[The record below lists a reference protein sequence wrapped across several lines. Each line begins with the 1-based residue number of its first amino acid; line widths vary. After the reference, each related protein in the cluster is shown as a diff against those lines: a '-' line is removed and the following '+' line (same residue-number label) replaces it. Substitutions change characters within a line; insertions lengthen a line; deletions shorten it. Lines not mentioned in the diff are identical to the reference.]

1 MNLLYQ
7 GLVLVHVV
15 IGFASLVVFWLPLM
29 VKKGGRWH
37 KQAGMA
43 FAIMMYVVSITAFV
57 VSVMLLIDPIAVR
70 SPGNALS
77 PSEAM
82 VFSADVR
89 STSLFLLAISIL
101 VMSSVTHGLMTIRA
115 KREHSVMRHP
125 LSLLSQGGL
134 AAIGLVLG
142 LFMLSET
149 GGRQILFGVFAALCF
164 VSGTGNLRF
173 CLMKSPIRGD
183 WMLQHLSSM
192 IGAGI
197 GSYTAFFVLG
207 GNRYLEFLSG

>member
-29 VKKGGRWH
+29 VKKGGRWD

-82 VFSADVR
+82 VFSAGVEQHFWHYVSKVR
-89 STSLFLLAISIL
+89 LQRL
-101 VMSSVTHGLMTIRA
+101 VKEV
-115 KREHSVMRHP
+115 E
-125 LSLLSQGGL
+125 
-134 AAIGLVLG
+134 
-142 LFMLSET
+142 
-149 GGRQILFGVFAALCF
+149 
-164 VSGTGNLRF
+164 
-173 CLMKSPIRGD
+173 
-183 WMLQHLSSM
+183 
-192 IGAGI
+192 
-197 GSYTAFFVLG
+197 
-207 GNRYLEFLSG
+207 